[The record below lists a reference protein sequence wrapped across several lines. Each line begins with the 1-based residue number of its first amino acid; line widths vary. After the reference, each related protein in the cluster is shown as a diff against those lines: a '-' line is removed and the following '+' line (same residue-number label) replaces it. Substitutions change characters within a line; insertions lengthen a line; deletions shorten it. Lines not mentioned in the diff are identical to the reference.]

1 MLNKEHSFYRENGRC
16 SKFGAGSTKYKF
28 KSSKARTWKKQQKST
43 NKTFLW
49 EMAPNIGVTELFTR
63 ISFFECYQY
72 VKCQNLSRLGL
83 IPRSGLALVILR
95 LVLSDK
101 EVPRLWSR
109 ENVTRKLCSLFVF
122 GSTHW
127 QNQTLPP
134 IVSRPCSPPGGP
146 GHVLL

>member
-1 MLNKEHSFYRENGRC
+1 MLNKEHSFYREDGRC

-28 KSSKARTWKKQQKST
+28 KSNKARTWKKQQKST

-101 EVPRLWSR
+101 EVMHRGTCFPRLWSR
-109 ENVTRKLCSLFVF
+109 ENVNV
-122 GSTHW
+122 
-127 QNQTLPP
+127 
-134 IVSRPCSPPGGP
+134 
-146 GHVLL
+146 